1 MLQKNFAT
9 IVISLSHLTIAGIF
23 HPASSQVSSLSI
35 QSFDLSN
42 NSITLTNSRGI
53 FVLPNSVSLDV
64 TVFVSFGSQVTF
76 DSASWGPLDSS
87 DNVGTVTLN
96 FDNTGPGVLLAT
108 VPFEYTISGFDNS
121 GNPVSAYS
129 SQWSIYGLSNE
140 AIISSIAGSAQVPS
154 NTRGFLRDEN
164 NGQQFPN
171 GFQFTPP
178 PSKTAIAPGLN
189 TPGTMVIPGL
199 NTPKTAIAPGLNTSL
214 LLLPENMTQP
224 GTTILN
230 NRPTPNQR
238 AFRPNGVHT
247 RIVPEWSPGLYQ

>member
-9 IVISLSHLTIAGIF
+9 IVVSLSHLTIAGIF

-42 NSITLTNSRGI
+42 NSITLTNSRGV

-64 TVFVSFGSQVTF
+64 TVFVSFGSQVMF
-76 DSASWGPLDSS
+76 DSANWGPLDSS
-87 DNVGTVTLN
+87 DNIGTVTLN

-108 VPFEYTISGFDNS
+108 SPFEYTISGFDNS

-154 NTRGFLRDEN
+154 NTRGLLRDEN

-178 PSKTAIAPGLN
+178 PFQ
-189 TPGTMVIPGL
+189 
-199 NTPKTAIAPGLNTSL
+199 TAIAPGLNTSL
-214 LLLPENMTQP
+214 APIPSETTIAPSLNTSLPLLPENTTQP
-224 GTTILN
+224 GTTLLN
-230 NRPTPNQR
+230 SRPTPNQR
-238 AFRPNGVHT
+238 AFRPNGVHP
-247 RIVPEWSPGLYQ
+247 RIVPAGSPGRSLK